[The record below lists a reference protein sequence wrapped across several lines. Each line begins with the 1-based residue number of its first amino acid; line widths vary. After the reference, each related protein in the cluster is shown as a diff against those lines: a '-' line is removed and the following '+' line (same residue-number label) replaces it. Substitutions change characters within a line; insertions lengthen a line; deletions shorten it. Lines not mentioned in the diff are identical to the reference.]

1 MSKPHNLF
9 TVSEGLTTRTIS
21 NYTRQLLESL
31 GERLPEPVLN
41 PVLIVVSGLPGTGK
55 SSFSN
60 RLAERVPVA
69 VVESDAMRKAMVP
82 SPLYTAEESGRLFQA
97 IHGLIDLLLER
108 CVPVLLDATSLV
120 EAHREHLYQI
130 AGRHSARVILVRVEA
145 PPEVVRQR
153 LEGRAKDA
161 QGHDPSDAD
170 WEVYQRMRPSQEP
183 IRRNH
188 MVVDTSRDIGPAVE
202 KIVREINRWIRRGR

>member
-1 MSKPHNLF
+1 M
-9 TVSEGLTTRTIS
+9 TRTIS
-21 NYTRQLLESL
+21 AGIRQLLDSL

-60 RLAERVPVA
+60 RLAERVPVV

-82 SPLYTAEESGRLFQA
+82 SPLYTAEESARLFQA

-120 EAHREHLYQI
+120 EADREHLYQI
-130 AGRHSARVILVRVEA
+130 AGRHSAKVILVRVEA

-153 LEGRAKDA
+153 LERRAKDA
-161 QGHDPSDAD
+161 HGHADAD

-188 MVVDTSRDIGPAVE
+188 MVVDTSGDIGPAVE